1 MARRIARPIHLVVA
15 WLLVA
20 GLLVQVFL
28 AGMGVFD
35 SSSMFATHRD
45 FGYTLTLLPVV
56 LIVTSLVGGFGRWE
70 TIAAAVMFGQ
80 FILQSVLVLQR
91 DSTPAIAALHPVNGF
106 LILLIAVWLARDAWR
121 RWQVPA
127 VDEPAEARSGGIR
140 DRLSRTRHRSG
151 MNDEWRPMTD
161 RFETLAVHAG
171 AEPDPET
178 GAVVPAIQM
187 SVTFKQDGV
196 GGLRGGFEYG
206 RSGNPTRAAL
216 EAAIAALEN
225 GTHGIAFASG
235 LAATQ
240 AVGYLFD
247 PGDRLLMSDDV
258 YGGTWRLADKV
269 WRRYGIE
276 TDPID
281 LRDLDAVAAAFAAEK
296 PPRMVWIETPSNP
309 LMKIIDISAV
319 ARLAAVAGAL
329 TVVDNTFA
337 TPYLQRPLE
346 FGADL
351 VVHSATKY
359 LGGHSDVVGGLIATR
374 SGELAERL
382 HFHQNAAGAVPSPF
396 DCFLILRGL
405 RTLALRMERSSAN
418 ALVLALWL
426 GDRPEVEAVH
436 YPGQPDHP
444 AAALVG
450 RQMRLPGGMLSIEL
464 RDGEERARRFAAATR
479 LFTLAESLGGVE
491 SLIELPA
498 PMTHASVADSPLA
511 VPPGLVRLSVGI
523 ENAEDLRADLESAF
537 AASAP

>member
-1 MARRIARPIHLVVA
+1 
-15 WLLVA
+15 
-20 GLLVQVFL
+20 
-28 AGMGVFD
+28 
-35 SSSMFATHRD
+35 
-45 FGYTLTLLPVV
+45 
-56 LIVTSLVGGFGRWE
+56 
-70 TIAAAVMFGQ
+70 
-80 FILQSVLVLQR
+80 
-91 DSTPAIAALHPVNGF
+91 
-106 LILLIAVWLARDAWR
+106 
-121 RWQVPA
+121 
-127 VDEPAEARSGGIR
+127 
-140 DRLSRTRHRSG
+140 
-151 MNDEWRPMTD
+151 MTD

-216 EAAIAALEN
+216 ESAIAALEN
-225 GTHGIAFASG
+225 GSQGVAFASG

-240 AVGYLFD
+240 AVGYLLD

-281 LRDLDAVAAAFAAEK
+281 LRDLDAVAAAFSAEK
-296 PPRMVWIETPSNP
+296 PPRLVWIETPSNP
-309 LMKIIDISAV
+309 LMKVIDISAV
-319 ARLAAVAGAL
+319 ARLAAVVGAI

-346 FGADL
+346 LGADL
-351 VVHSATKY
+351 VLHSATKY

-374 SGELAERL
+374 SDELAERL
-382 HFHQNAAGAVPSPF
+382 RFHQNAAGAVPSPF
-396 DCFLILRGL
+396 DCFLVMRGL
-405 RTLALRMERSSAN
+405 RTLALRMERASAN

-426 GDRPEVEAVH
+426 GERPEVERLH
-436 YPGQPDHP
+436 YPGLPDHP
-444 AAALVG
+444 AAELVE
-450 RQMRLPGGMLSIEL
+450 RQMRLPGAMLSVEL
-464 RDGEERARRFAAATR
+464 GDEERARRFAGATR
-479 LFTLAESLGGVE
+479 LFTLAESLGAVE

-511 VPPGLVRLSVGI
+511 VSPALVRLSVGI
-523 ENAEDLRADLESAF
+523 ENADDLREDLEQAF
-537 AASAP
+537 AASAQ

>member
-1 MARRIARPIHLVVA
+1 
-15 WLLVA
+15 
-20 GLLVQVFL
+20 
-28 AGMGVFD
+28 
-35 SSSMFATHRD
+35 
-45 FGYTLTLLPVV
+45 
-56 LIVTSLVGGFGRWE
+56 
-70 TIAAAVMFGQ
+70 
-80 FILQSVLVLQR
+80 
-91 DSTPAIAALHPVNGF
+91 
-106 LILLIAVWLARDAWR
+106 
-121 RWQVPA
+121 
-127 VDEPAEARSGGIR
+127 
-140 DRLSRTRHRSG
+140 
-151 MNDEWRPMTD
+151 MTD

-171 AEPDPET
+171 AEPDPGT

-187 SVTFKQDGV
+187 STTFKQDGV

-216 EAAIAALEN
+216 EGAIAALEN
-225 GTHGIAFASG
+225 GAHGVAFASG

-240 AVGYLFD
+240 AIGYLLD

-309 LMKIIDISAV
+309 LMKVIDISAV

-329 TVVDNTFA
+329 TVVDSTFA

-351 VVHSATKY
+351 VLHSATKY

-374 SGELAERL
+374 SDELAERL
-382 HFHQNAAGAVPSPF
+382 RFHQNAAGAVPSPF
-396 DCFLILRGL
+396 DCFLVMRGL
-405 RTLALRMERSSAN
+405 RTLAVRVERASAN

-426 GDRPEVEAVH
+426 GERPEVERIH
-436 YPGQPDHP
+436 YPGLPDHP
-444 AAALVG
+444 AADLVE
-450 RQMRLPGGMLSIEL
+450 RQMRLPGAMLSIEMSG
-464 RDGEERARRFAAATR
+464 GEERARRFVAATR
-479 LFTLAESLGGVE
+479 LFTLAESLGAVE
-491 SLIELPA
+491 SFIELPA

-511 VPPGLVRLSVGI
+511 VSPALVRLSVGI
-523 ENAEDLRADLESAF
+523 ENVDDLRADLESAF
-537 AASAP
+537 SVSAQ